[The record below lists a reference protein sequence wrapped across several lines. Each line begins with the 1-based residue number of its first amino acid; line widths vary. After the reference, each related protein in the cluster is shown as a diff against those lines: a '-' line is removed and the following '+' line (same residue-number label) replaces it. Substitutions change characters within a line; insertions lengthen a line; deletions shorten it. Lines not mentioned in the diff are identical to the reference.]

1 MKPKKKQVIK
11 KNTKHEDKIAALLE
25 RMQARKDR
33 KKASLLVRRESSS
46 DERKRV
52 KLKEKIERV
61 SKVKSNIDKKKTQ
74 KVKVKE
80 SPIERSISIIGKK
93 KEAVANDTIDT
104 SRSKREKV
112 PTSKIIDFKNALR
125 VKSEKLPNSK
135 KNKNSETSNKEKV
148 PTEQTNKRIKISTT
162 KILAFREFLD
172 GKKKDDLKV
181 KEENS
186 KKRTFSGKKDTDEE
200 TNKRVKTSTTKI
212 LAFKESLK
220 GNKMGMGDVE
230 KDTCLIEEENPNDKK
245 QMHKKS
251 SKSQNIDVKEKE
263 LSKRSLREKN
273 STAKFLSYKGSLK
286 KSKDEKDA
294 RTTNHQMDKK
304 ELKFTKNDE
313 TKVKSSIKST
323 SSSRLPKE
331 GKPTRLRVLTSK
343 FLSFRESLKDDN
355 QSTSSNSKSATQ
367 EEFRKCQPKSQ
378 ESIVSTVK
386 GKEHKEDKNIS
397 QHSKPADQKELRK
410 GQVKR
415 HESNKGTHANI
426 IESEK
431 GTERPSRERVPTSK
445 FIAFKESLNNEI
457 CESKEDSIMKQGL
470 NKSSK
475 EKIML
480 ASKKVEECIAPLE
493 KLKNRETTPLT
504 TQNKSRK
511 EFMDALLNA
520 HYSGKDEEP
529 VQEIPKNKKSDN
541 LVLHEVSVKEPTK
554 ILSNQETPDDDDD
567 DDEFYYIEIDDD
579 ISFKSPSKTNN
590 DNDNQKRREG
600 KKEKSSNFTKEMNK
614 FRKIAPK
621 SRIYSRKNSKDNQA
635 FFIPSYLCDT
645 VSISVSG
652 FYANLAKRHNIR
664 NVEFEFFKFPSF
676 QGFNCSL
683 QGSKYNSVNYYVTEV
698 VQPKKNDH
706 FQMPENLS
714 VTCLFFVPH
723 IILSKF
729 EHLKRYNN
737 ILIPYQSHS
746 KGFAAFF
753 PNSSKPLQVNWAT
766 NIGSAEHCVLSKS
779 MFILTK
785 SRFKLIQSVRGGGGG
800 KDNRSFCK
808 MLDDSQIQLEN
819 FVRLQTE
826 TMLQTYNSTAQE
838 VTPQVTLDRFP
849 CPIQGCDFVS
859 ERKYSGIRNH
869 MLKHFKTRIEN
880 EAKPRAFLA
889 ERDKSNCMSTTGC
902 SVSILVSRGE
912 LVHHYGIFHCLV
924 DDLFQEY
931 AMKWLKCKYSEN
943 FERNQCPY
951 EDYHY
956 TDEADLLNHLTSAHF
971 FNGILS
977 EVEDM
982 VKFSL
987 SFFEEYKCMANMYKC
1002 PFCKKKFKNLAT
1014 GSNVRDVKEMVIHCG
1029 VEHGF
1034 ALYYLMTDPKVEE
1047 MKTILKEL
1055 QVKQEPLEEE
1065 DDGTNMMDPE
1075 DIKTEPLDEETDIN
1089 NYLHLEIDDN

>member
-1 MKPKKKQVIK
+1 MKTKKKEEIK

-33 KKASLLVRRESSS
+33 KKASLLVRKERSS
-46 DERKRV
+46 DEMKRV
-52 KLKEKIERV
+52 KLKEKISRV
-61 SKVKSNIDKKKTQ
+61 KPNLDKKKTL
-74 KVKVKE
+74 KKVKE
-80 SPIERSISIIGKK
+80 SPIERSISIIGKQ
-93 KEAVANDTIDT
+93 KEAVSYVSIDT

-112 PTSKIIDFKNALR
+112 PTSKIIDFKNSLL
-125 VKSEKLPNSK
+125 VKSEKIPNSK
-135 KNKNSETSNKEKV
+135 KNENKEEV
-148 PTEQTNKRIKISTT
+148 PVEQTNKRIKIPTTKILSFKESFKGKKKEDLKKGTCLIKEENGKKRTFSGEKDTDEKTIKRFKTSTS
-162 KILAFREFLD
+162 KILAFRETLK
-172 GKKKDDLKV
+172 GKKK
-181 KEENS
+181 
-186 KKRTFSGKKDTDEE
+186 
-200 TNKRVKTSTTKI
+200 
-212 LAFKESLK
+212 
-220 GNKMGMGDVE
+220 GDVE
-230 KDTCLIEEENPNDKK
+230 KDTCLINEENSKDK
-245 QMHKKS
+245 QQTHKKV
-251 SKSQNIDVKEKE
+251 SKVQDIVGKEEE
-263 LSKRSLREKN
+263 LSKRSSRGKN
-273 STAKFLSYKGSLK
+273 STAKFLSYKGSLN
-286 KSKDEKDA
+286 KSKKEQDA
-294 RTTNHQMDKK
+294 RKNHHKEDKK
-304 ELKFTKNDE
+304 ELKIPKNDAA
-313 TKVKSSIKST
+313 KVKTICKIT
-323 SSSRLPKE
+323 SSSSSSLSEE
-331 GKPTRLRVLTSK
+331 GKPTRVRVLTSK
-343 FLSFRESLKDDN
+343 FLSFRESLKDDD
-355 QSTSSNSKSATQ
+355 QSTSQNSKSEIAL
-367 EEFRKCQPKSQ
+367 EIRKGRPKNQDSK
-378 ESIVSTVK
+378 VSPVM
-386 GKEHKEDKNIS
+386 GKEHKEDQNIS
-397 QHSKPADQKELRK
+397 QKPAAAAPEEPK
-410 GQVKR
+410 KR
-415 HESNKGTHANI
+415 QEKSHESKKGIHANI
-426 IESEK
+426 REKEK
-431 GTERPSRERVPTSK
+431 GTDRPSRERVQTSK
-445 FIAFKESLNNEI
+445 FIAFKESLNNESL
-457 CESKEDSIMKQGL
+457 ESKEDFNVKQSTD
-470 NKSSK
+470 KSSK
-475 EKIML
+475 EKIIL

-511 EFMDALLNA
+511 EFMEALLNA
-520 HYSGKDEEP
+520 HYSGKDEVQ
-529 VQEIPKNKKSDN
+529 VQETPINNKSDN
-541 LVLHEVSVKEPTK
+541 LALHDVSVEEPK
-554 ILSNQETPDDDDD
+554 KMLPIQETLDDSD

-579 ISFKSPSKTNN
+579 ISFKSPSKTNT
-590 DNDNQKRREG
+590 DQDNQKSREG

-652 FYANLAKRHNIR
+652 FYANLAKRHNIK

-723 IILSKF
+723 IILSQF

-800 KDNRSFCK
+800 KDNRAFCK

-869 MLKHFKTRIEN
+869 LLKHFKTRIEN

-931 AMKWLKCKYSEN
+931 AMKWLKCKFSEH

-971 FNGILS
+971 FNGILA

-1047 MKTILKEL
+1047 MRAILKEL

-1065 DDGTNMMDPE
+1065 EDGPNMMDPE